1 MFTRRTLLPAAFALA
16 AFPAAAHDYAVGTL
30 HIHHPWTRATPPSAK
45 VAGGYMT
52 IENRGSTPDRLI
64 GGSFSRSKAFEV
76 HEMTHEGGIMRMREL
91 ANGLTIPPGRT
102 VELKPGGLHV
112 MFMDLGGQ
120 LKEGESI
127 EGALVF
133 EKAGTVKVEF
143 KVEGMGA
150 RGTTAGHDH
159 SHHNHG
165 ARRP

>member
-1 MFTRRTLLPAAFALA
+1 
-16 AFPAAAHDYAVGTL
+16 
-30 HIHHPWTRATPPSAK
+30 
-45 VAGGYMT
+45 
-52 IENRGSTPDRLI
+52 
-64 GGSFSRSKAFEV
+64 
-76 HEMTHEGGIMRMREL
+76 
-91 ANGLTIPPGRT
+91 
-102 VELKPGGLHV
+102 